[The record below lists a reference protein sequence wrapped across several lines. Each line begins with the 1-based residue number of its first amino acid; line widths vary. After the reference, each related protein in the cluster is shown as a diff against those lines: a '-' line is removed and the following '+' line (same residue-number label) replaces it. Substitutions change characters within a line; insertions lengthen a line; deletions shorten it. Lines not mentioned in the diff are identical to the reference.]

1 MPATDD
7 RGGGGAA
14 RRSAVLSALLLLLQ
28 VAVAMRGPNG
38 PALVVAGAFVVGVAA
53 FVLRP
58 SSAHWPLRL
67 LLVALLAIGLGSP
80 TDAWDSR
87 SIWMFHAKRMFTDG
101 TLFAQLDHYASWSH
115 NDYPLLVPALSS
127 TIGVAIGGW
136 NEIAPKSA
144 TVLAMAPAL
153 LLIASMLRTAAS
165 MLLFA
170 LLLTA
175 FAGTELV
182 NGQMDA
188 LLALNTGAVV
198 LAAMAFAAGA
208 RSADGGPRSVHVGVE
223 AASSILAALVLAATI
238 PLVKNEGLLVLLVL
252 AVVFVAIPSTRARVT
267 RSTAAAALLVFAP
280 AAAWQLALL
289 LAGIRNDLVRS
300 HTAVKLLERC
310 MDGSSHALVL
320 EHLGKPA
327 ALTAAL
333 IVVAWRWSPRRG
345 GTEAAAAFAAIYLA
359 CLHAT
364 YLATPYDLQ
373 WHLATSASRTTLL
386 PLVVGAACLAAALD
400 RETRA
405 REVAATTGS
414 PPV

>member
-1 MPATDD
+1 MPAIDGRD
-7 RGGGGAA
+7 AAA
-14 RRSAVLSALLLLLQ
+14 RLSAVLSALLLLLQ
-28 VAVAMRGPNG
+28 VAVAMRGPSG
-38 PALVVAGAFVVGVAA
+38 LALVVAGAFAVGVAA

-58 SSAHWPLRL
+58 STAHWPLRL
-67 LLVALLAIGLGSP
+67 LLVGLLAISLGSP

-127 TIGVAIGGW
+127 TIGAAIGGW

-144 TVLAMAPAL
+144 AVLAMAPAL
-153 LLIASMLRTAAS
+153 LLVASKLRTAAS

-170 LLLTA
+170 LLLTF

-188 LLALNTGAVV
+188 LLALNSSAVV
-198 LAAMAFAAGA
+198 LAAMAFAGA
-208 RSADGGPRSVHVGVE
+208 RSVDGGPRSVGVGVD

-252 AVVFVAIPSTRARVT
+252 AVVFVAIPSTRGRCA

-289 LAGIRNDLVRS
+289 LAGIRNDLVRGG
-300 HTAVKLLERC
+300 TAVKLLERC

-327 ALTAAL
+327 VLTAAM

-359 CLHAT
+359 CLYAT

-373 WHLATSASRTTLL
+373 WHLTTSASRTTLL

-400 RETRA
+400 RETRD
-405 REVAATTGS
+405 REVVATTGT
-414 PPV
+414 PGV

>member
-1 MPATDD
+1 MPAIDGRD
-7 RGGGGAA
+7 AAA
-14 RRSAVLSALLLLLQ
+14 RLSAVLSALLLLLQ

-38 PALVVAGAFVVGVAA
+38 LSLVVAGAFAVGVAA

-58 SSAHWPLRL
+58 SSAYWPLRL
-67 LLVALLAIGLGSP
+67 LLVGLLAIGLGSP

-87 SIWMFHAKRMFTDG
+87 SIWMFHAKRMFFDG

-170 LLLTA
+170 LLLTV
-175 FAGTELV
+175 FAGTEMV

-188 LLALNTGAVV
+188 LLALNSGAVV
-198 LAAMAFAAGA
+198 LATMSLVAGA
-208 RSADGGPRSVHVGVE
+208 RPVDGSPRSVDV
-223 AASSILAALVLAATI
+223 AASSTRAAIVLAATI

-252 AVVFVAIPSTRARVT
+252 AVVFVALPSTRARFT

-300 HTAVKLLERC
+300 HTATNLLERC

-327 ALTAAL
+327 ALTAAM

-345 GTEAAAAFAAIYLA
+345 GMEAAAAFAAIYLA
-359 CLHAT
+359 CLYAT

-400 RETRA
+400 REPRD
-405 REVAATTGS
+405 REVAATKGS
-414 PPV
+414 ADA